1 MQHLVR
7 FGSSPS
13 KLITVKRTDRRNVSF
28 NYESAQCQS
37 FLPDRWRC
45 ERSGYDAVGSD
56 AIANFWTLVGKL
68 VADAFRASGL
78 TFPPK
83 GVAFGSVHLH
93 SALLASGDFV
103 AIYPSQMLPFGPHLP
118 SLKVLPVKL
127 PIPPS
132 PVGVMMLKART
143 HRPAIRLFIDGV
155 HECAKPVAAQ
165 RR

>member
-1 MQHLVR
+1 
-7 FGSSPS
+7 
-13 KLITVKRTDRRNVSF
+13 
-28 NYESAQCQS
+28 
-37 FLPDRWRC
+37 
-45 ERSGYDAVGSD
+45 VGSD

-103 AIYPSQMLPFGPHLP
+103 AIYPSQMLRFGPHVP
-118 SLKVLPVKL
+118 PRKVLPVKL
-127 PIPPS
+127 P
-132 PVGVMMLKART
+132 VAGWRHDVKART
-143 HRPAIRLFIDGV
+143 HRPVIRLFIDGV
-155 HECAKPVAAQ
+155 HECAKPMAAQ